1 MGKEEVVAGHGEQTN
16 GQELLKKLLC
26 NWGGGDE
33 RECWRTARTER
44 ILKSIQNPLRVGK
57 KSRENRLQMMLQ
69 RGEEKMNKEAAR
81 MKRGREDGKRRG

>member
-1 MGKEEVVAGHGEQTN
+1 MPVSSATTAAETAAAHVTPVAIKKKKKDGVTDRGTREMGKEEVVAGHREQTN

-44 ILKSIQNPLRVGK
+44 ILKSI
-57 KSRENRLQMMLQ
+57 
-69 RGEEKMNKEAAR
+69 
-81 MKRGREDGKRRG
+81 